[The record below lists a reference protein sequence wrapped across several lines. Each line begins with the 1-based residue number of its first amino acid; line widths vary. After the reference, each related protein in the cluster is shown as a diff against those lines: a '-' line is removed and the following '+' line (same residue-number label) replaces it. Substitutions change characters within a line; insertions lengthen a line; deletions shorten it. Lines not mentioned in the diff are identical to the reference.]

1 MDLFEVLGL
10 LGVLA
15 LWAALGC
22 VPWFIGLVAT
32 RAQRAPWRSLPVVV
46 AAAAGAGALT
56 PALGLKDAF
65 GFGLSL
71 LVALTAGVLVTIAST
86 RYATD

>member
-1 MDLFEVLGL
+1 MGLFEVLGL

-22 VPWFIGLVAT
+22 VPWFVGLVAT
-32 RAQRAPWRSLPVVV
+32 HARGAPWRWLPLVVI
-46 AAAAGAGALT
+46 AAIVAGALT

-71 LVALTAGVLVTIAST
+71 LVALTAGVFVMIAGT